1 MTEPDVLILDEPTR
15 GIDVGAKYE
24 IYELINQM
32 KKEQK
37 GIIEIPSNIASE
49 DDVMMLV
56 LDAGA
61 LDFQNENGNYIIYTE
76 PNMFSKVK
84 QALDETFKIE
94 NYITSEIT
102 YIPNSF
108 VDIPEDKNEQIE
120 KFIDS
125 LEDDED
131 VQEVF
136 HNANF

>member
-1 MTEPDVLILDEPTR
+1 
-15 GIDVGAKYE
+15 
-24 IYELINQM
+24 M
-32 KKEQK
+32 KHYFNRVNGNLGKQGSVPYVFEQK

-131 VQEVF
+131 IQEVF

>member
-1 MTEPDVLILDEPTR
+1 
-15 GIDVGAKYE
+15 
-24 IYELINQM
+24 
-32 KKEQK
+32 
-37 GIIEIPSNIASE
+37 
-49 DDVMMLV
+49 
-56 LDAGA
+56 
-61 LDFQNENGNYIIYTE
+61 
-76 PNMFSKVK
+76 MFSKVK

>member
-1 MTEPDVLILDEPTR
+1 
-15 GIDVGAKYE
+15 
-24 IYELINQM
+24 
-32 KKEQK
+32 
-37 GIIEIPSNIASE
+37 
-49 DDVMMLV
+49 MMLV

-108 VDIPEDKNEQIE
+108 VDISEDKNEQIE

>member
-1 MTEPDVLILDEPTR
+1 
-15 GIDVGAKYE
+15 
-24 IYELINQM
+24 M
-32 KKEQK
+32 KHYFNRVNGNLGKQGSVPYVFEQK

-84 QALDETFKIE
+84 QALDEAFKIE